1 VLHIILL
8 VYTGDDPDNIVIDR
22 SPNRIETNG

>member
-1 VLHIILL
+1 VLHIILF
-8 VYTGDDPDNIVIDR
+8 VYIGDDTDNIVIDR